1 MIKELDKK
9 IEENLKNIKHKI
21 AILSGKGGVG
31 KTTVAVN
38 LAYALATKGYETGLL
53 DADIHGPN
61 VPKMLGIEHETI
73 YGDKEGM
80 EPIKASPHLKVISLA
95 FMLNEDA
102 PVIWRGPLKMTAIKQ
117 FIGDVKWGKLD
128 FLVVDLPPG
137 TGDEALSIAQLLKE
151 SNAIIVTTPQDVALL
166 DSRRAVNFALRLNM
180 NVLGI
185 IENMSGFRCPHCGK
199 EINLFKI
206 GGGEHA
212 AKEMGVDFL
221 GRIPIDEK
229 IVIGGDAG
237 IPFIK
242 EEGETKEAFMKIVD
256 KIIGK
261 LEK

>member
-1 MIKELDKK
+1 VIKELDKK

-38 LAYALATKGYETGLL
+38 LAYALANRGYETGLL

-61 VPKMLGIEHETI
+61 VPKMLGIEHENV

-80 EPIKASPHLKVISLA
+80 QPIKALPHLKVISLA

-128 FLVVDLPPG
+128 FLIVDLPPG
-137 TGDEALSIAQLLKE
+137 TGDEALSIAQLLKD
-151 SNAIIVTTPQDVALL
+151 SNAVIVTTPQDVALL

-180 NVLGI
+180 HVLGI

-212 AKEMGVDFL
+212 AKELGVDFL

-237 IPFIK
+237 IPFVK
-242 EEGETKEAFMKIVD
+242 EDGEAKEAFMKIVD
-256 KIIGK
+256 KIIDK
-261 LEK
+261 LNK